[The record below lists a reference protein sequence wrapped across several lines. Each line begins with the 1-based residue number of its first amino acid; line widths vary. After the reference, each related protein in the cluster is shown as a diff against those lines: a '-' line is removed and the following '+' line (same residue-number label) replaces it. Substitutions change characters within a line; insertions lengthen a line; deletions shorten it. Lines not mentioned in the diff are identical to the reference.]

1 MKHIRNWKPIAYG
14 ISTADA
20 VNVLCT
26 QRYEN
31 NEGPFVI
38 QSEKTMRMILTYDG
52 QEHIN
57 IKEAGSTW
65 VILVPD
71 TGKEERDNKVRQMLK
86 DANCTRLKYDKI
98 DNMTLDEMWDYIND
112 SLLDDDKKYKMIKYF
127 CEAQIYKKTN

>member
-14 ISTADA
+14 VSTADA

-26 QRYEN
+26 QKYEKY
-31 NEGPFVI
+31 EGPFAI
-38 QSEKTMRMILTYDG
+38 QSEKTMRMILVYDG

-57 IKEAGSTW
+57 IKEAGSPW

-71 TGKEERDNKVRQMLK
+71 TSKEERDNKVRQMLK
-86 DANCTRLKYDKI
+86 DTNCTRLKYDKI
-98 DNMTLDEMWDYIND
+98 DNMTLDEMWDHIND
-112 SLLDDDKKYKMIKYF
+112 HLDEDKKYKMIKYF